1 MSNWV
6 QSIKDRLEGDK
17 AIWMVALILS
27 IWSLLSVYSSISFLA
42 VKAGGNSTKFLTKQG
57 VLLMMGLGV
66 IYIVHRINYKYFA
79 RLANVVYGLA
89 VIALVLTL
97 VAGSDIN
104 DAKRWLEIPFVGL
117 TLQTSD
123 FAKVALVMWV
133 AKELHLRRE
142 YLEDFRN
149 EVVPILI
156 RISIVCGL
164 ILPADLSTAL
174 MLGFVTVGM
183 MFVGGVPISGL
194 FRIGGLAMAL
204 GMGIYVVGKISPD
217 MFPRFGTWTNRIEQ
231 HIGFTIGGVDH
242 IATEGEYQIE
252 LAQIAI
258 HNGGLF
264 PSGPGTGTSRN
275 YLPHPYSDMIYAFII
290 EEWGAIIGGLG
301 LLLIYLI
308 FLYRTILTAKK
319 CDRPFGSYLAMGLGM
334 MITLQALINMAVA
347 VRLFPTTGQP
357 LPLVSYG
364 GTSILFTCLA
374 IGMILA
380 VSRAPE
386 LASKR

>member
-1 MSNWV
+1 MTNLASR
-6 QSIKDRLEGDK
+6 IKDRLEGDK
-17 AIWMVALILS
+17 VIWMVALILS
-27 IWSLLSVYSSISFLA
+27 VLSLLSVYSSISSLA
-42 VKAGGNSTKFLTKQG
+42 FKAGGNSTKFLTKQG
-57 VLLMMGLGV
+57 ILLLMGLGV

-89 VIALVLTL
+89 VVALILTL
-97 VAGSDIN
+97 VVGSDIN

-142 YLEDFRN
+142 YLEDFRH
-149 EVVPILI
+149 EVIPILI
-156 RISIVCGL
+156 RIALVCGL

-174 MLGFVTVGM
+174 MLGMVTVGM
-183 MFVGGVPISGL
+183 LVVGGVPWSGI
-194 FRIGGLAMAL
+194 FRIGGLGAVLAL
-204 GMGIYVVGKISPD
+204 GLYGFGKASPD
-217 MFPRFGTWTNRIEQ
+217 LFPRFGTWTSRIEQ
-231 HIGFTIGGVDH
+231 HIGFSTGGENHV
-242 IATEGEYQIE
+242 ASEGEYQIE
-252 LAQIAI
+252 LAQVAI
-258 HNGGLF
+258 HNGGLL

-275 YLPHPYSDMIYAFII
+275 FLPHPYSDMIYAFII

-308 FLYRTILTAKK
+308 LLYRTILATKN

-334 MITLQALINMAVA
+334 MITIQALINMAVA

-364 GTSILFTCLA
+364 GTSILFTCLS

-380 VSRAPE
+380 VSRAPF
-386 LASKR
+386 LATKR

>member
-17 AIWMVALILS
+17 AIWMVVLILS
-27 IWSLLSVYSSISFLA
+27 VWSLLSVYSSISFLA

-57 VLLMMGLGV
+57 ILLMMGLGV

-142 YLEDFRN
+142 YLDDFRN

-156 RISIVCGL
+156 RIALVCGL

-174 MLGFVTVGM
+174 MLGAVTVGM

-204 GMGIYVVGKISPD
+204 GMGIYGVGKVSPE

-231 HIGFTIGGVDH
+231 HIGFTTGGADH

-252 LAQIAI
+252 LAQVAI

-380 VSRAPE
+380 VSRSPE

>member
-17 AIWMVALILS
+17 AIWMVVLILS
-27 IWSLLSVYSSISFLA
+27 VWSLLSVYSSISFLA

-57 VLLMMGLGV
+57 ILLMMGLGV

-142 YLEDFRN
+142 YLDDFRN

-156 RISIVCGL
+156 RIALVCGL

-174 MLGFVTVGM
+174 MLGAVTVGM

-204 GMGIYVVGKISPD
+204 GMGIYGVGKVSPE

-231 HIGFTIGGVDH
+231 HIGFTTGGADH
-242 IATEGEYQIE
+242 VATEGEYQIE
-252 LAQIAI
+252 LAQVAI

-380 VSRAPE
+380 VSRSPE

>member
-17 AIWMVALILS
+17 AIWMVVLILS
-27 IWSLLSVYSSISFLA
+27 VWSLLSVYSSISFLA

-57 VLLMMGLGV
+57 ILLMMGLGV

-142 YLEDFRN
+142 YLDDFRN
-149 EVVPILI
+149 EVIPILI
-156 RISIVCGL
+156 RIALVCGL

-174 MLGFVTVGM
+174 MLGAVTVGM

-204 GMGIYVVGKISPD
+204 GMGIYGVGKVSPE

-231 HIGFTIGGVDH
+231 HIGFTTGGADH
-242 IATEGEYQIE
+242 VATEGEYQIE
-252 LAQIAI
+252 LAQVAI

-380 VSRAPE
+380 VSRSPE

>member
-6 QSIKDRLEGDK
+6 QSIKNRLEGDK

-27 IWSLLSVYSSISFLA
+27 VWSLLSVYSSISFLA

-57 VLLMMGLGV
+57 ILLMMGLGV

-89 VIALVLTL
+89 VIALVITL

-133 AKELHLRRE
+133 AKELHLRRD
-142 YLEDFRN
+142 YLDDFRN

-156 RISIVCGL
+156 RIALVCGL

-174 MLGFVTVGM
+174 MLGVVTVGM
-183 MFVGGVPISGL
+183 IFVGGVPISGL

-204 GMGIYVVGKISPD
+204 GMGIYGVGKVSPK

-231 HIGFTIGGVDH
+231 HIGFTTGGADH
-242 IATEGEYQIE
+242 NAPEGEYQIE
-252 LAQIAI
+252 LAQVAI

-380 VSRAPE
+380 VSRSPE

>member
-17 AIWMVALILS
+17 AIWMVVLILS
-27 IWSLLSVYSSISFLA
+27 VWSLLSVYSSISFLA

-57 VLLMMGLGV
+57 ILLMVGLGV

-142 YLEDFRN
+142 YLNDFRN

-156 RISIVCGL
+156 RIALVCGL

-174 MLGFVTVGM
+174 MLGAVTVGM
-183 MFVGGVPISGL
+183 MFVGGVPIRGL

-204 GMGIYVVGKISPD
+204 GIGIYGVGKVSPE

-231 HIGFTIGGVDH
+231 HIGFTTGGADNV
-242 IATEGEYQIE
+242 ATEGEYQIE
-252 LAQIAI
+252 LAQVAI

-380 VSRAPE
+380 VSRSPE

>member
-6 QSIKDRLEGDK
+6 QSIRDRLEGDK
-17 AIWMVALILS
+17 VIWMVALILS
-27 IWSLLSVYSSISFLA
+27 VWSLLSVYSAISSLA
-42 VKAGGNSTKFLTKQG
+42 VKAGGNSTKFLTKQSI
-57 VLLMMGLGV
+57 LLLLGLGV
-66 IYIVHRINYKYFA
+66 IYIIHRINYKYFA
-79 RLANVVYGLA
+79 RLANVVYVLA

-97 VAGSDIN
+97 VVGSDIN

-142 YLEDFRN
+142 FLDDFRN
-149 EVVPILI
+149 EVVPILV
-156 RISIVCGL
+156 RIAIVCGL
-164 ILPADLSTAL
+164 IFPADLSTAL
-174 MLGFVTVGM
+174 LLGAVTIGMLVVS
-183 MFVGGVPISGL
+183 GVPWSSL
-194 FRIGGLAMAL
+194 FRIGGICIAL
-204 GMGIYVVGKISPD
+204 GMGLYGVGKVSPD
-217 MFPRFGTWTNRIEQ
+217 LFPRFGTWTNRIEQ
-231 HIGFTIGGVDH
+231 HVGFTTGGAGHV
-242 IATEGEYQIE
+242 ASEGEYQIE
-252 LAQIAI
+252 LAQVAI
-258 HNGGLF
+258 HNGGLL

-275 YLPHPYSDMIYAFII
+275 FLPHPYSDMIYAFII

-308 FLYRTILTAKK
+308 LLYRTIIAAKN

-334 MITLQALINMAVA
+334 MIVIQALINMAVA

-364 GTSILFTCLA
+364 GTSILFTCLS

-380 VSRAPE
+380 VSRAPL
-386 LASKR
+386 LANKR